1 MNDIKPITLLRNTDK
16 LRKELEENEGRIIIT
31 KNGQK
36 DFVILSD
43 EAHQKL
49 LNEGGSA
56 KEKSRFARISDK
68 NELSDPLGF
77 VKVAAQSI
85 EVEIAGVTHN
95 KEEIIKAVSEA
106 SKEGVKIL
114 VLPELCLTSATL
126 GDLVFNK
133 TIEELVDKALVE
145 LKETSKENDLL
156 FTVGAPIK
164 SNGKLYSCGVVYC
177 GGEILGIVPKAY
189 PSENRYF
196 SEGPKEGYINL
207 LGEKIP
213 FGTNLIFVDSN
224 YPKLRIAVEL
234 SEDISNIEVPS
245 AKASQAGA
253 NVILNLCATP
263 VLIGSAEYTTSL
275 LKTASDKMT
284 AAYILANAGDGEST
298 TDMVFGGHNI
308 ITENGKILCESGPF
322 KMEKAVSE
330 IDIELLEAERNRNH
344 SFKAKYENDYQT
356 IFFSMP
362 LETPK
367 ALTRHYAKNPF
378 IPETKETDLERVN
391 LILTMQSMALVK
403 RLKTVRQKKVVL
415 GLSGGLDSTLA
426 LLVCVEAFKKI
437 GYDLKDIIAITLP
450 SFGTSK
456 KTFNNA
462 TLLSESLGVSFREIN
477 IGESVRLHFKD
488 IGHDEQNHNVAY
500 ENAQARERTQVLM
513 DVANDEDA
521 LMVGTGDLSEAAL
534 GWCTYN
540 GDHMSFY
547 DLNISV
553 PKTLVRY
560 VVEGYAIMHPETKTA
575 LMNIIETPISP
586 ELLPPSSK
594 GEIVQ
599 KSEDKVGPYELQ
611 DFFIFHYLRYGF
623 SPKKLY
629 FLAQQAFSYRYDN
642 ETLKKWL
649 KVFFKRFFQS
659 QFKRNCT
666 PDGIKIGT
674 VGLSPRGDLLMPSD
688 AFVEDY
694 LKEIDSL

>member
-1 MNDIKPITLLRNTDK
+1 
-16 LRKELEENEGRIIIT
+16 
-31 KNGQK
+31 
-36 DFVILSD
+36 
-43 EAHQKL
+43 
-49 LNEGGSA
+49 
-56 KEKSRFARISDK
+56 
-68 NELSDPLGF
+68 
-77 VKVAAQSI
+77 
-85 EVEIAGVTHN
+85 
-95 KEEIIKAVSEA
+95 
-106 SKEGVKIL
+106 
-114 VLPELCLTSATL
+114 
-126 GDLVFNK
+126 
-133 TIEELVDKALVE
+133 
-145 LKETSKENDLL
+145 
-156 FTVGAPIK
+156 
-164 SNGKLYSCGVVYC
+164 
-177 GGEILGIVPKAY
+177 
-189 PSENRYF
+189 
-196 SEGPKEGYINL
+196 
-207 LGEKIP
+207 
-213 FGTNLIFVDSN
+213 
-224 YPKLRIAVEL
+224 
-234 SEDISNIEVPS
+234 
-245 AKASQAGA
+245 
-253 NVILNLCATP
+253 
-263 VLIGSAEYTTSL
+263 
-275 LKTASDKMT
+275 MT

-298 TDMVFGGHNI
+298 TDLIFGGHNI
-308 ITENGKILCESGPF
+308 VAENGKILSEATPF

-330 IDIELLEAERNRNH
+330 IDIELLEAERNKNH
-344 SFKAKYENDYQT
+344 SFKARYENDYQT

-378 IPETKETDLERVN
+378 IPETKEMDLERVN

-403 RLKTVRQKKVVL
+403 RLKTVHQKKVVL

-426 LLVCVEAFKKI
+426 LLVSVEAFKKL

-456 KTFNNA
+456 KTHDNA
-462 TLLSESLGVSFREIN
+462 VLLSESLGVSFREIN

-513 DVANDEDA
+513 DLANDEDA

-575 LMNIIETPISP
+575 LMGIIETPISP
-586 ELLPPSSK
+586 ELLPPSAK

-629 FLAQQAFSYRYDN
+629 FLAQQAFNYKYDN

>member
-16 LRKELEENEGRIIIT
+16 LRKELEENEGKIIIT

-43 EAHQKL
+43 EAHQRL

-56 KEKSRFARISDK
+56 TEKSRFARISNK

-77 VKVAAQSI
+77 IKVAAQSI
-85 EVEIAGVTHN
+85 EVDIAGVTHN

-133 TIEELVDKALVE
+133 TIEELVEKSLVE
-145 LKETSKENDLL
+145 LKETSKEYDLL
-156 FTVGAPIK
+156 FAVGAPIK
-164 SNGKLYSCGVVYC
+164 SNGKLYSCGVVYY
-177 GGEILGIVPKAY
+177 GGEILGIVPKAS
-189 PSENRYF
+189 PAENRFF
-196 SEGPKEGYINL
+196 SEGPKDGYINL

-224 YPKLRIAVEL
+224 YSKLRIAVEL
-234 SEDISNIEVPS
+234 SEDLPAVDSPS
-245 AKASQAGA
+245 VKAAQAGA

-263 VLIGSAEYTTSL
+263 ELIGSAEYTTNL
-275 LKTASDKMT
+275 LKIASDKMT

-298 TDMVFGGHNI
+298 TDMIFGGHSI
-308 ITENGKILCESGPF
+308 IAENGKILCEATPF
-322 KMEKAVSE
+322 KMEKAISE
-330 IDIELLEAERNRNH
+330 IDLELLEYERSKNH
-344 SFKAKYENDYQT
+344 SFKAKYENEYQT
-356 IFFSMP
+356 VFFSMP

-391 LILTMQSMALVK
+391 LILTMQSMAFVK
-403 RLKTVRQKKVVL
+403 RLKTVHQKKIVL

-426 LLVCVEAFKKI
+426 LLVSVEAFKKL

-456 KTFNNA
+456 KTHNNA
-462 TLLSESLGVSFREIN
+462 MLLSESLGVTLREIN

-560 VVEGYAIMHPETKTA
+560 VVEGYAIMHPETRTA

-629 FLAQQAFSYRYDN
+629 FLAQQAFNYKYDN

-649 KVFFKRFFQS
+649 RVFFKRFFQS

>member
-1 MNDIKPITLLRNTDK
+1 
-16 LRKELEENEGRIIIT
+16 
-31 KNGQK
+31 
-36 DFVILSD
+36 
-43 EAHQKL
+43 
-49 LNEGGSA
+49 
-56 KEKSRFARISDK
+56 
-68 NELSDPLGF
+68 
-77 VKVAAQSI
+77 
-85 EVEIAGVTHN
+85 
-95 KEEIIKAVSEA
+95 
-106 SKEGVKIL
+106 
-114 VLPELCLTSATL
+114 
-126 GDLVFNK
+126 
-133 TIEELVDKALVE
+133 
-145 LKETSKENDLL
+145 
-156 FTVGAPIK
+156 
-164 SNGKLYSCGVVYC
+164 
-177 GGEILGIVPKAY
+177 
-189 PSENRYF
+189 
-196 SEGPKEGYINL
+196 
-207 LGEKIP
+207 
-213 FGTNLIFVDSN
+213 
-224 YPKLRIAVEL
+224 
-234 SEDISNIEVPS
+234 
-245 AKASQAGA
+245 
-253 NVILNLCATP
+253 
-263 VLIGSAEYTTSL
+263 
-275 LKTASDKMT
+275 
-284 AAYILANAGDGEST
+284 
-298 TDMVFGGHNI
+298 
-308 ITENGKILCESGPF
+308 
-322 KMEKAVSE
+322 
-330 IDIELLEAERNRNH
+330 
-344 SFKAKYENDYQT
+344 
-356 IFFSMP
+356 MP

-367 ALTRHYAKNPF
+367 ALTRHYSKNPF

-403 RLKTVRQKKVVL
+403 RLKTVHQKKVVL

-426 LLVCVEAFKKI
+426 LLVSVEAFKKL

-456 KTFNNA
+456 KTHNNA
-462 TLLSESLGVSFREIN
+462 VLLSESLGVSFREIN

-513 DVANDEDA
+513 DLANDEDA

-560 VVEGYAIMHPETKTA
+560 VVEGYAIMHPEAKTA
-575 LMNIIETPISP
+575 LLGIIDTPISP

-629 FLAQQAFSYRYDN
+629 FLAQQAFNYKYDN

-649 KVFFKRFFQS
+649 GTFFKRFFQS

-674 VGLSPRGDLLMPSD
+674 VGLSPRGDLVMPSD
-688 AFVEDY
+688 AICEDY
-694 LKEIDSL
+694 LKEIESL

>member
-1 MNDIKPITLLRNTDK
+1 MNDIKPITLLRDTEK
-16 LRKELEENEGRIIIT
+16 LRKELEDNEGKIFIT

-49 LNEGGSA
+49 LKEGGYG
-56 KEKSRFARISDK
+56 KEKSKFAGILEN
-68 NELSDPLGF
+68 NEPSDPLGF
-77 VKVAAQSI
+77 VRVAAQSI
-85 EVEIAGVTHN
+85 DVEIAGVTHN
-95 KEEIIKAVSEA
+95 KEEIIKAVVDA
-106 SKEGVKIL
+106 TKNDIKIL

-133 TIEELVDKALVE
+133 TLDELVLRALAE
-145 LKETSKENDLL
+145 LKETSKENNVL
-156 FTVGAPIK
+156 FTIGAPIRN
-164 SNGKLYSCGVVYC
+164 NGKLYNCAVVYY

-189 PSENRYF
+189 PADGRF
-196 SEGPKEGYINL
+196 FAEGPKNGFVTL

-224 YPKLRIAVEL
+224 YPKLKIAVEL
-234 SEDISNIEVPS
+234 SEDTSAIESPS
-245 AKASQAGA
+245 QKASLAGA
-253 NVILNLCATP
+253 TVILNPCATP
-263 VLIGSAEYTTSL
+263 QLVGSMEYNHDL
-275 LKTASDKMT
+275 LKTASSKMMV
-284 AAYILANAGDGEST
+284 AYIQANAGNGEST
-298 TDMVFGGHNI
+298 TDLVFGGQSI
-308 ITENGKILCESGPF
+308 IAENGKILDKTNLF
-322 KMEKAVSE
+322 RMERAATE
-330 IDIELLEAERNRNH
+330 IDLEVLEAERNRNA
-344 SFKAKYENDYQT
+344 SFKTKYEDEFEF
-356 IFFSMP
+356 IEFPMP

-367 ALTRHYAKNPF
+367 GLSRRYEKNPF
-378 IPETKETDLERVN
+378 IPEDEEGIHNRRE
-391 LILTMQSMALVK
+391 LILTMQVMGLVK
-403 RLKTVRQKKVVL
+403 RLKTVHQKKIVV
-415 GLSGGLDSTLA
+415 GLSGGLDSTLS
-426 LLVCVEAFKKI
+426 LIVSVEAFKKL
-437 GYDLKDIIAITLP
+437 GYDLKNIIAITLP

-456 KTFNNA
+456 RTHDNA
-462 TLLSESLGVSFREIN
+462 ALLAEGLGVSFREIN

-513 DVANDEDA
+513 DLANDEDA

-540 GDHMSFY
+540 GDHMAFY

-553 PKTLVRY
+553 PKTLVRHI
-560 VVEGYAIMHPETKTA
+560 VEGYAIWHPEVRPA
-575 LMNIIETPISP
+575 LQSIIETPISP
-586 ELLPPSSK
+586 ELLPPTAK

-611 DFFIFHYLRYGF
+611 DFFIYHYLRYGF

-629 FLAQQAFSYRYDN
+629 FLAQQAFNYKYDN

-649 KVFFKRFFQS
+649 GTFFKRFFQS

-688 AFVEDY
+688 AICEDY
-694 LKEIDSL
+694 LKEIESL